1 MSVVLAGGFCTTYTT
16 KALDLSISLAPFDL
30 DELVLARAQADLL
43 GMARHVKRFH
53 ARGMNVLTPAARA
66 HERSGGDYIDMDWP
80 ERLDVIA

>member
-1 MSVVLAGGFCTTYTT
+1 MSIVLAGGFCSAYAT
-16 KALDLSISLAPFDL
+16 KALVLSNRQVLLDL

-53 ARGMNVLTPAARA
+53 DRGMNVLTPAARA
-66 HERSGGDYIDMDWP
+66 HERSGGDYIGMGWP

>member
-1 MSVVLAGGFCTTYTT
+1 MSIVLAGGFCSTYAT
-16 KALDLSISLAPFDL
+16 KALVLSNRQVLLDL

-53 ARGMNVLTPAARA
+53 DRGMNVLTPAARA
-66 HERSGGDYIDMDWP
+66 HERSGGDYIGMGWP